1 MVRHEYPL
9 LSPPDGVYL
18 VLALMTRFLVSV
30 AAASLISVCIPAQA
44 QFRQVDG
51 TYMSSAIE
59 VRVILL
65 DGDRGV
71 AAASAMV
78 VSEGC
83 SGAIAG
89 VGHFHGRTLTVTP
102 YEKVVGGESCRLDL
116 QFDAAWKS
124 VRATSEHCAV
134 FSGPACGFEGQS
146 AEKRDER

>member
-1 MVRHEYPL
+1 
-9 LSPPDGVYL
+9 
-18 VLALMTRFLVSV
+18 MTRFLVS
-30 AAASLISVCIPAQA
+30 AAATTLIYACMPAQA

-51 TYMSSAIE
+51 TYVSSAIE

-71 AAASAMV
+71 AAASALV
-78 VSEGC
+78 ASEGC

-102 YEKVVGGESCRLDL
+102 YEKVVGGESCRLHL
-116 QFDAAWKS
+116 QFDPAWKS
-124 VRATSEHCAV
+124 VRATGEQCAV
-134 FSGPACGFEGQS
+134 FSGAACGFEGQS